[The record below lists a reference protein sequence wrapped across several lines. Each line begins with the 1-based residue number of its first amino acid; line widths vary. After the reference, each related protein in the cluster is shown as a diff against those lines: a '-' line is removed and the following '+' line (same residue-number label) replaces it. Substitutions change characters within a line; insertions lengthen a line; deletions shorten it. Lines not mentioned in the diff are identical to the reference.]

1 MRVAGIL
8 VVAVVVAVI
17 VVGCGSSEN
26 RDPVTTGRPVQGY
39 HPERFPD
46 IPLPPGYT
54 LDQTHDQL
62 ATTAAGGLVRRY
74 EVFLKARPDGRALTG
89 TELLD
94 WYDRQL
100 VGLGWRPLGANAKSR
115 SYRKQVSDHIGEDL
129 LVATA
134 GDSVSFH
141 LRPWDPAAP

>member
-1 MRVAGIL
+1 MRIAGFL
-8 VVAVVVAVI
+8 VVAVVALV

-74 EVFLKARPDGRALTG
+74 EVFLKARPDSRALTG
-89 TELLD
+89 VDLLD

-100 VGLGWRPLGANAKSR
+100 LAAGWRPQGANAKSR
-115 SYRKQVSDHIGEDL
+115 SYRKQISDLIGEEL
-129 LVATA
+129 LVIATA
-134 GDSVSFH
+134 DRASFH
-141 LRPWDPAAP
+141 LRPWAPTAP